1 MKMFPVFLYREKD
14 LNMKHVPYWKVFIYL
29 VSIISLFCLFSFS
42 YGRIMNLK
50 NLSDYEKEILI
61 VDINGG
67 GDFSQDGLVIMLR
80 DLNVRFPHIVVA
92 QARVET
98 GIYKSKVFR
107 ENNNLFGMKQATVR
121 VNTAQ
126 GTQHNHAYYDTWR
139 ESVYDYAFYQTRYLS
154 GAKSEEEYLYVL
166 GQSYAED
173 PNYIEK
179 LKSEIKRN
187 NLRGLF

>member
-14 LNMKHVPYWKVFIYL
+14 LFMKHVPYWKVLFYML
-29 VSIISLFCLFSFS
+29 SIISVFCLFSFF

-50 NLSDYEKEILI
+50 SLSDYEKEILI